1 MNMPGSV
8 VDAQLQHL
16 LEVVARDRDK
26 RCHAV
31 IEEATEL
38 ARQVVK
44 QAHSDARAQ
53 IHKDFSELR
62 EQIRQRVTSAEAQQQ
77 TRMRMLRQKADQ
89 DFLDAAWL
97 PLQQALQR
105 QWQQTE
111 HRKQWVM
118 QLIEKAAAT
127 LIDPHWLIEH
137 PRDWPVPECNALKDK
152 LRSDFECTPSFE
164 PHPEITAGLRI
175 CTAGACVDGSIEGLL
190 QRRTHIEAL
199 LLAEIRKQHS
209 APD

>member
-16 LEVVARDRDK
+16 LEVVASDRDK

-31 IEEATEL
+31 IEETTEL

-44 QAHSDARAQ
+44 QAHHDARAQ
-53 IHKDFSELR
+53 IHEDFSELR
-62 EQIRQRVTSAEAQQQ
+62 EQIRQRLTSAEAQQQ

-105 QWQQTE
+105 HWQQAE

-137 PRDWPVPECNALKDK
+137 PQDWPAPECNTLKDK
-152 LRSDFECTPSFE
+152 LRSDFECIPSFE
-164 PHPEITAGLRI
+164 AHPEITAGLRI

-190 QRRTHIEAL
+190 QQRTHIEAL
-199 LLAEIRKQHS
+199 LLAEIRKQQG
-209 APD
+209 APE